1 MDKKERIAE
10 LIKEMDTPDIV
21 SIYNEYCEKRHY
33 EEDMIFPI
41 EYFNER
47 CEDMTPLQI
56 TSYAKDGFDPDDDY
70 FIETVY
76 GFKSFSYWADCDM
89 IYVDEIAEYI
99 AESGLSLGNKDIAEI
114 LAEEEEEE
122 EEG

>member
-1 MDKKERIAE
+1 MDKKERIVE
-10 LIKEMDTPDIV
+10 LIKEMDTPDVV

-56 TSYAKDGFDPDDDY
+56 AEYAKDGFDPDDDY
-70 FIETVY
+70 FVETVY
-76 GFKSFSYWADCDM
+76 GFKSFSYWEDYDM
-89 IYVDEIAEYI
+89 IDVDEIAEYI
-99 AESGLSLGNKDIAEI
+99 AENEVSLGNDDIEDI
-114 LAEEEEEE
+114 LEEEEEE
-122 EEG
+122 E